1 MSDKTI
7 IDVINDINE
16 LKLGFIKIE
25 NDNKLLKKELRILKE
40 AFDKLKG
47 KNIIF

>member
-1 MSDKTI
+1 MTDKTI
-7 IDVINDINE
+7 IDVIDDINE
-16 LKLGFIKIE
+16 LKLGFSKIE

-40 AFDKLKG
+40 TFDKLKG

>member
-7 IDVINDINE
+7 IEIADE
-16 LKLGFIKIE
+16 LNQLKHDFIKIE
-25 NDNKLLKKELRILKE
+25 NDNKLLKKELRMLKE